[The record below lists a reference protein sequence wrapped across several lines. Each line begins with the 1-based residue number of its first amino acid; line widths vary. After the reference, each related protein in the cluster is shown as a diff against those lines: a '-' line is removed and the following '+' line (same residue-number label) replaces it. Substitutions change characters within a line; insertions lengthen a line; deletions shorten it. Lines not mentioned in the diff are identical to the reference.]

1 MSGLLR
7 RIPARWHVSA
17 AALAVAAGTA
27 LGLAGTGAANASA
40 PAIVWGPA
48 QTISISPSLGGDT
61 QPTAISCPAPG
72 DCVAAGDY
80 YNGALPGFVVEEQN
94 GVWGT
99 AQPITGLAPVTGG
112 SFVTV
117 NSVSCAA
124 PGSCAVVGS
133 VYAPYPAAGDA
144 HLLRGFVVS
153 ETNFVWGGATV
164 LAPPVTAAKLAA
176 GKLVSV
182 SCSAPGD
189 CLAGGYDST
198 DYQATEAEVIE
209 ETNGTWGA
217 PMLIPGASA
226 FDQVESVSCTAPG
239 DCVAGLG
246 STHTGSAAALA
257 TESGGTWSVQSVPGL
272 SALAENQEY
281 SSIRSVSCPSAGD
294 CTAAGEF
301 TVLGSVARLFV
312 LTEQDGIWGQATELP
327 QGPQFAGPQIPL
339 SCAAPGDC
347 ALASDGVIAD
357 QVNGSWFF
365 GTGILPVAGVSVTG
379 DLVTAL
385 SCASAGN
392 CSAGGYGSEGTSAI
406 YAFVVSETNG
416 TWGKAVQVAGTTNG
430 SEITALSCATAA
442 SCVASG
448 TGGAGDVGFVTEEVP
463 VAPTATAISL
473 SSTSVPYGH
482 EQAQTVTVAVSAA
495 SGTPTG
501 TVTVRSGNSL
511 VCTITLANGQGSCTP
526 GAAQFDAGA
535 VSLAATYAGPAW
547 FGTSASPA
555 VSFQVTRAATGTALS
570 LSART
575 VRFRHERAERLSV
588 LVTPQ
593 FAGPV
598 TGSVTVTAGRT
609 TVCVISLSKDVGAC
623 RLSRSQ
629 LRPGIYHLVAHYGR
643 TTDFSASASRAARLR
658 VRK

>member
-1 MSGLLR
+1 
-7 RIPARWHVSA
+7 
-17 AALAVAAGTA
+17 
-27 LGLAGTGAANASA
+27 
-40 PAIVWGPA
+40 
-48 QTISISPSLGGDT
+48 
-61 QPTAISCPAPG
+61 
-72 DCVAAGDY
+72 VAAGDY
-80 YNGALPGFVVEEQN
+80 YNGAVPGFVVEERN

-99 AQPITGLAPVTGG
+99 AQPITGMPPVTGSSG
-112 SFVTV
+112 VSVQ
-117 NSVSCAA
+117 SVSCAS
-124 PGSCAVVGS
+124 PGNCAVVGS
-133 VYAPYPAAGDA
+133 LYAPYPASGDPY
-144 HLLRGFVVS
+144 LLRGFVVS
-153 ETNFVWGGATV
+153 ETNGVWGSAAI
-164 LAPPVTAAKLAA
+164 LAPPVSAAILRA

-189 CLAGGYDST
+189 CAAGGYDST
-198 DYQATEAEVIE
+198 DYQTTEAEVIE

-246 STHTGSAAALA
+246 STRTGSAAALA
-257 TESGGTWSVQSVPGL
+257 TESGGTWSVQAVPGL
-272 SALAENQEY
+272 SLLATSQGY
-281 SSIRSVSCPSAGD
+281 SSIESVSCPSARD

-301 TVLGSVARLFV
+301 TVPASSARLFV
-312 LTEQDGIWGQATELP
+312 LTERDGTWGGATELP
-327 QGPQFAGPQIPL
+327 QGPQSAGPQIPL

-365 GTGILPVAGVSVTG
+365 GTAIPPVAGVPATG
-379 DLVTAL
+379 AVVNTL

-392 CSAGGYGSEGTSAI
+392 CSAGGYASEGASAI
-406 YAFVVSETNG
+406 YAFVITETNG
-416 TWGKAVQVAGTTNG
+416 IWGKAVQVAGTSNG
-430 SEITALSCATAA
+430 AEVNALSCATAA
-442 SCVASG
+442 TCVASG
-448 TGGAGDVGFVTEEVP
+448 VGGVGGLVGFFTEEVP
-463 VAPTATAISL
+463 VAPTATTIGL
-473 SSTSVPYGH
+473 SSSSVIYGH
-482 EQAQTVTVAVSAA
+482 EQAETVTVAVSAG

-501 TVTVRSGNSL
+501 TVTLRSGTSL
-511 VCTITLANGQGSCTP
+511 VCTITLASGQGSCTP
-526 GAAQFDAGA
+526 GAAQFNAGA

-570 LSART
+570 LSARR

-598 TGSVTVTAGRT
+598 TGSVTVTARRI
-609 TVCVISLSKDVGAC
+609 TVCVISLSKDEGAC

-629 LRPGIYHLVAHYGR
+629 LRPGIYRLVAHYGR
-643 TTDFSASASRAARLR
+643 TTDFSASASHVARLR
-658 VRK
+658 VRR